1 MIKLAMIA
9 VHKSIKKEGLQTK
22 MILQVH
28 DELVFD
34 VPRNEIDIVRPIII
48 REMENAMVLPNGVPI
63 KAESGVG
70 DNWLEAH

>member
-1 MIKLAMIA
+1 
-9 VHKSIKKEGLQTK
+9 

-63 KAESGVG
+63 KAESGIG